1 MKKTFTF
8 ILLIILVFSLTGCGK
23 TGNKNGGNGNGGSLE
38 FRRPDFGQPES
49 RPDITGIVKTIIG
62 NEVTV
67 IKFEQPNMD
76 NGQGGEEENGEEDNG
91 ARISPGATFGGGGGG
106 HGGGFGGMGGSRGGS
121 QNNGDRGAF
130 LEMMKEMST
139 GEEKITIQVGIR
151 MLKFS
156 EGGDADREAIEAT
169 LSDIKVDKMISVWLD
184 DSVTDRNLAS
194 FVLITR

>member
-1 MKKTFTF
+1 MKKIFTF
-8 ILLIILVFSLTGCGK
+8 ILLIILTFSLAGCGK
-23 TGNKNGGNGNGGSLE
+23 TGSKNVGNGNGGSLE

-49 RPDITGIVKTIIG
+49 RPDITGMVKTIIG
-62 NEVTV
+62 NEVSV
-67 IKFEQPNMD
+67 IKFEMPNMD
-76 NGQGGEEENGEEDNG
+76 NGQGGEEGGKEEDNG
-91 ARISPGATFGGGGGG
+91 VRINPGATFGGGGG
-106 HGGGFGGMGGSRGGS
+106 HGVGFGGMGGGRGGS
-121 QNNGDRGAF
+121 QNSGDRGAF

-156 EGGDADREAIEAT
+156 ESEGADREAIEAT

>member
-8 ILLIILVFSLTGCGK
+8 ILLIILAFSLTGCGK
-23 TGNKNGGNGNGGSLE
+23 NGGNGNNGSRE
-38 FRRPDFGQPES
+38 VRRPDFGQPES
-49 RPDITGIVKTIIG
+49 RPDITGIVKSITG

-67 IKFEQPNMD
+67 IKFDRPEMGEGED
-76 NGQGGEEENGEEDNG
+76 WQGMQGDEEENEDRPQVN
-91 ARISPGATFGGGGGG
+91 PGATFGGGSGG

-121 QNNGDRGAF
+121 QNGGDSGAF

-156 EGGDADREAIEAT
+156 EGEGADREAIEAT